1 MQQSSEQTQY
11 LFSAII
17 YSHGRNRY
25 FSAETSQP
33 QHSSIT
39 IPVYLQTSEDMK
51 KCKYNQR
58 RCQEFIRS
66 SCTWK
71 TDKVHYSHFTRSEG
85 GPRSWGF
92 SPDLSLASDPL
103 SPSVVYFPHT
113 FLELSGGHSLLYLG
127 LHTLF

>member
-1 MQQSSEQTQY
+1 MC
-11 LFSAII
+11 
-17 YSHGRNRY
+17 SHGINRD

-71 TDKVHYSHFTRSEG
+71 TDKVHYPHFIRSEG

-92 SPDLSLASDPL
+92 SPELSLASDPL
-103 SPSVVYFPHT
+103 SPSSLFPSHFLRAIWWAFIAISRTSYT
-113 FLELSGGHSLLYLG
+113 F
-127 LHTLF
+127 